1 MVKKT
6 IAKAV
11 TRSAGKKLTKK
22 KRPETAEQ
30 KSKRLIK
37 LDSDIKKVKAL
48 RKKELERIRAEKA
61 AVKKKASTQR
71 GMVGSGSR
79 SVPKGAKGPKKK
91 EAEPMRAMSDAATAR
106 DAVSKGQGGR
116 ITTGKSFN
124 LESMRTASQRKRAQ
138 EFARIDTKNA
148 KDRTADE
155 KKFFKQYRLK
165 EIDRSMRAASSA
177 SKTQRAKRKNPK
189 LELPLLKGEKKTVR
203 TKDDMGD
210 PSTGE
215 ITSKTTANRA
225 AALARSADRKAEIDR
240 MDRRTKRSRKR
251 NVREMKRKK

>member
-1 MVKKT
+1 MVAKA

-11 TRSAGKKLTKK
+11 TRSAGKKLTK
-22 KRPETAEQ
+22 R
-30 KSKRLIK
+30 KS
-37 LDSDIKKVKAL
+37 
-48 RKKELERIRAEKA
+48 KKELERQLDLERAKRVNKEKRKEIRAKDA
-61 AVKKKASTQR
+61 AKKKKVQKDRSQT

-106 DAVSKGQGGR
+106 DAVSKGQAGR

-138 EFARIDTKNA
+138 EFARIDTKSA

-165 EIDRSMRAASSA
+165 EIDRSMRAASAA

-189 LELPLLKGEKKTVR
+189 LDLPPLKGEKKTVR

-215 ITSKTTANRA
+215 VTSKTTANRA
-225 AALARSADRKAEIDR
+225 AALARSADRKAEVDRIDR
-240 MDRRTKRSRKR
+240 KTKRSRKR

>member
-1 MVKKT
+1 MVAKA

-11 TRSAGKKLTKK
+11 TRSAGKKLTK
-22 KRPETAEQ
+22 R
-30 KSKRLIK
+30 KS
-37 LDSDIKKVKAL
+37 
-48 RKKELERIRAEKA
+48 KKELERQLDLERAKRVNKEKRKEIRAKDA
-61 AVKKKASTQR
+61 AKKKKVQKDRSQT

-106 DAVSKGQGGR
+106 DAVSKGQAGR

-138 EFARIDTKNA
+138 EFARIDTKSA

-165 EIDRSMRAASSA
+165 EIDRSMRAASAA

-189 LELPLLKGEKKTVR
+189 LDLPPLKGEKKIVR

-215 ITSKTTANRA
+215 VTSKTTANRA
-225 AALARSADRKAEIDR
+225 AALARSADRKAEVDRIDR
-240 MDRRTKRSRKR
+240 KTKRTRAR
-251 NVREMKRKK
+251 NVREMKRRK

>member
-1 MVKKT
+1 MVAKA

-11 TRSAGKKLTKK
+11 TRSAGKKLTK
-22 KRPETAEQ
+22 R
-30 KSKRLIK
+30 KS
-37 LDSDIKKVKAL
+37 
-48 RKKELERIRAEKA
+48 KKELERQLDLERAKRVNKEKRKEIRAKDA
-61 AVKKKASTQR
+61 AKKKKVQKDRSQT

-106 DAVSKGQGGR
+106 DAVSKGQAGR

-138 EFARIDTKNA
+138 EFARIDTKSA

-165 EIDRSMRAASSA
+165 EIDRSMRAASAA

-189 LELPLLKGEKKTVR
+189 LDLPPLKGEKKTVR

-215 ITSKTTANRA
+215 VTSKTTANRA
-225 AALARSADRKAEIDR
+225 AALARSADRKAEVDRIDR
-240 MDRRTKRSRKR
+240 KTKRTRAR